1 MSRRQ
6 RISTAPP
13 ERPTYRKV
21 LDQAVI
27 VLNEDGFDRFSVQR
41 VLDNAEISRA
51 TLYRYFPDVDSLL
64 EAALVESFRF
74 AVDRYLN
81 IVSALVEKAIDA
93 SSFRE
98 GIHTVLKTFSNVPA
112 DVRIRRAHII
122 ALASTRPELATAI
135 AEVQESLTHRW
146 DTTLQ
151 EAARR
156 GLIRDDI
163 DTRAFGVIVQSITIG
178 RIVDDAAINHL
189 TNDQWAEAVFALVDR
204 AILGP
209 VGPTG

>member
-1 MSRRQ
+1 LPPSD
-6 RISTAPP
+6 ISHRNLFVGFYTRVWGKKSKRGENFAPHS
-13 ERPTYRKV
+13 T
-21 LDQAVI
+21 
-27 VLNEDGFDRFSVQR
+27 
-41 VLDNAEISRA
+41 
-51 TLYRYFPDVDSLL
+51 SL
-64 EAALVESFRF
+64 AR
-74 AVDRYLN
+74 
-81 IVSALVEKAIDA
+81 
-93 SSFRE
+93 SSTQDPSGRCV
-98 GIHTVLKTFSNVPA
+98 GLLT
-112 DVRIRRAHII
+112 RRAHII